1 MTPDDN
7 RRRHRG
13 RAPES
18 VRQLWSEAK
27 PPRLHWG
34 SPLQNDKSFIA
45 FSATP
50 LTDRFCPIA
59 ADPSENS
66 SATRGGGRSES
77 AWLFLAAPQVP
88 AWMAFETMVNRNLMC
103 GPVTPVAVH
112 SRARLHENEWRRKI
126 FADQVDAS
134 YAPVLPR

>member
-7 RRRHRG
+7 RPDTGGGLLSLCVSRG
-13 RAPES
+13 R
-18 VRQLWSEAK
+18 K
-27 PPRLHWG
+27 PRI
-34 SPLQNDKSFIA
+34 DKSFIA

-59 ADPSENS
+59 ADPSETS
-66 SATRGGGRSES
+66 SATRGGGRSGS

-103 GPVTPVAVH
+103 GPVTRVAVH

-126 FADQVDAS
+126 FADQVDGS
-134 YAPVLPR
+134 YGRVLPR